1 MWVNVVGLGERPSN
15 QQAWRRRRGHQKV
28 LWYPPAFHLF
38 LSLPRRTHWCA
49 PGVCLNKLAEL
60 LPEIVGGSADL
71 NPSTLTYLT
80 CSKDFQKN
88 TPEGRNIRFG
98 VREHGMAGT

>member
-1 MWVNVVGLGERPSN
+1 VV
-15 QQAWRRRRGHQKV
+15 A
-28 LWYPPAFHLF
+28 
-38 LSLPRRTHWCA
+38 
-49 PGVCLNKLAEL
+49 GVCLNKLAEL

-80 CSKDFQKN
+80 CSKDFQKA

-98 VREHGMAGT
+98 VREHGMSGISTPAPLVRPVCRHVC

>member
-1 MWVNVVGLGERPSN
+1 
-15 QQAWRRRRGHQKV
+15 
-28 LWYPPAFHLF
+28 
-38 LSLPRRTHWCA
+38 
-49 PGVCLNKLAEL
+49 VCLNKLAEL

-80 CSKDFQKN
+80 CSKDFQKA

-98 VREHGMAGT
+98 VREHGMSGISTPPLRACHVC